1 MKMVMNSVG
10 DLLTKRSLSG
20 EEVRQLNFIKNSP
33 NLCFRKYYRQGLR
46 SHIFEVLPTEAV
58 LKEIKGEVIDDV
70 RWFPRAIP
78 KHVLRIM
85 RTRFKSL
92 KEVLDEIKKYV
103 LVLKFLGPDLIA
115 TSNEF
120 IVEYTE
126 TGRSEI
132 VLCGL
137 QEYVE
142 GAFLDPWALFGQYP
156 LKTLYRSRF
165 PGEKSEKKWMAKT
178 VESISSF
185 VRRVRRMILDAG
197 HIPDL
202 AGNGNLIL
210 TKEGRVKLVD
220 INNIIRFDQH
230 ASILI
235 DDKGYPTCDKSVEVL
250 LILEEKILKYNGV
263 YKDPLYSR
271 FLAADR
277 KRKVKKIE
285 EQFFI
290 NLGLVSSIQGNHETQ

>member
-1 MKMVMNSVG
+1 MNSVG
-10 DLLTKRSLSG
+10 DLLMKRFISG
-20 EEVRQLNFIKNSP
+20 EEVRQLNFINNLP
-33 NLCFRKYYRQGLR
+33 NLYFRKYYRQGLR
-46 SHIFEVLPTEAV
+46 SHIFEVLSADAV
-58 LKEIKGEVIDDV
+58 LKETEGEVIDGV
-70 RWFPRAIP
+70 RWFPRAAP
-78 KHVLRIM
+78 NYVLRIM
-85 RTRFKSL
+85 RKRFRTL
-92 KEVLDEIKKYV
+92 KDVLGEIKKYA
-103 LVLKFLGPDLIA
+103 LVLKYLGPELIA

-120 IVEYTE
+120 IVEYTG

-165 PGEKSEKKWMAKT
+165 PGEKSEKKWMANA

-220 INNIIRFDQH
+220 INNILRFDQH

-250 LILEEKILKYNGV
+250 LILEEKILKYKGV

-290 NLGLVSSIQGNHETQ
+290 NLGLVSAIQGSHEAQ